1 MAADTSELYV
11 GLISGTSA
19 DAIDVALVKFDPC
32 PRLVAASAAAYP
44 AALRSR
50 VLALARVT
58 AEIDLDELGMLDV
71 ELGGAFADAAIGLLK
86 REGIAPASVR
96 ALGSHGQTI
105 RHKPSLAAPYT
116 LQLGDPNVI
125 AERTGI
131 MTVADFRRRDIAAG
145 GQAAPLVPG
154 LHAALLSDPAHHRVV
169 LNLGGI
175 ANITVLPRDPS
186 EPVTGFDTGP
196 ANCLMDAWSQLNR
209 GIGCDVGGTWAA
221 QGRVDEA
228 LLAQMLDEPYFAQ
241 TGPKSSGREVFNM
254 DWLKR
259 QLQGHARPMAPADV
273 QATLLALSAKSIA
286 AAIRRDAPLASEILV
301 CGGGVHNAELMR
313 VLGGELA
320 PLPVVSTATH
330 GIDPDYVEAMAF
342 AWLARQRLLGLPGNR
357 AEVTGA
363 RGPRVLGAIY
373 SGA

>member
-1 MAADTSELYV
+1 MAAAAAELYL

-19 DAIDVALVKFDPC
+19 DAIDVALVMFDPM
-32 PRLVAASAAAYP
+32 PRLVAAVATTYP
-44 AALRSR
+44 PALRSR
-50 VLALARVT
+50 VLALARET

-71 ELGGAFADAAIGLLK
+71 ELGSAFADAAIELLE
-86 REGIAPASVR
+86 REGIARQSVR

-131 MTVADFRRRDIAAG
+131 TTVADFRRRDIAAG

-154 LHAALLSDPAHHRVV
+154 LHAALLSDPAQDRVV

-175 ANITVLPRDPS
+175 ANITVLPRDAS
-186 EPVTGFDTGP
+186 APVTGFDTGP
-196 ANCLMDAWSQLNR
+196 ANCLMDAWSQQNR
-209 GIGCDVGGTWAA
+209 GIGCDAGGAWAA

-228 LLAQMLDEPYFAQ
+228 LLARMLDEPYFAQ

-254 DWLKR
+254 DWLRR
-259 QLQGHARPMAPADV
+259 QLQDRPAAPEDV
-273 QATLLALSAKSIA
+273 QATLLALSAHSIA
-286 AAIRRDAPLASEILV
+286 AAIRRVAPLTGEVLV

-313 VLGGELA
+313 ALGAALA
-320 PLPVVSTATH
+320 PLPVVSTATR

-357 AEVTGA
+357 ADVTGA

>member
-19 DAIDVALVKFDPC
+19 DAIDVALVKFDPF

-71 ELGGAFADAAIGLLK
+71 ELGGAFADAAIGLLE

-105 RHKPSLAAPYT
+105 RHKPSLEAPYT

-209 GIGCDVGGTWAA
+209 GIGCDVGGAWAA

-254 DWLKR
+254 DWLRR

-273 QATLLALSAKSIA
+273 QATLLALSAQSIA

>member
-1 MAADTSELYV
+1 MSSAAAELYL

-19 DAIDVALVKFDPC
+19 DAIDVALVAFDPA
-32 PRLVAASAAAYP
+32 PRLVAACAMPYP
-44 AALRSR
+44 AALRPR
-50 VLALARVT
+50 VLALARET
-58 AEIDLDELGMLDV
+58 AEINLDELGTLDV
-71 ELGGAFADAAIGLLK
+71 ELGHAFADAASTLLD
-86 REGIAPASVR
+86 REGIAPAAVR
-96 ALGSHGQTI
+96 ALGSHGQTV

-131 MTVADFRRRDIAAG
+131 TTVADFRRRDIAAG

-154 LHAALLSDPAHHRVV
+154 LHAALLGDSEQDRVV

-186 EPVTGFDTGP
+186 APVTGFDTGP
-196 ANCLMDAWSQLNR
+196 ANCLMDAWSLQQR
-209 GIGCDVGGTWAA
+209 GIGCDAGGEWAA
-221 QGRVDEA
+221 QGRVDES

-241 TGPKSSGREVFNM
+241 TGPKSSGREVFNV
-254 DWLKR
+254 DWLR
-259 QLQGHARPMAPADV
+259 RRLEGRSTAPADV
-273 QATLLALSAKSIA
+273 QATLLALSARSIA
-286 AAIRRDAPLASEILV
+286 AAIRRDAPQAREVLA

-313 VLGGELA
+313 ALGAALA
-320 PLPVVSTATH
+320 PLPIASTARL

-357 AEVTGA
+357 ADVTGA

-373 SGA
+373 FGA